1 MPRRSPPPPGLR
13 HRADVTPAL
22 CGDVDEGDADDRDA
36 DDRGSVASNGVII
49 EIGPNGVVN
58 LADPTTFTAFHVSG
72 DRDAAIAH
80 RDDLRHAGIDLADD
94 SAHAWV
100 EVDALRRLAGPAV
113 DEAWE
118 ASLTGMV
125 QFAESKGWTDQQGRL
140 RAHCDWPSG

>member
-1 MPRRSPPPPGLR
+1 MPRRIAPPPGLR
-13 HRADVTPAL
+13 HRADVTPDP
-22 CGDVDEGDADDRDA
+22 CGDANGRDVSDRA
-36 DDRGSVASNGVII
+36 SVASDGVII
-49 EIGPNGVVN
+49 EIGTNGVVD

-80 RDDLRHAGIDLADD
+80 RDDLRRAGIDLADD

-100 EVDALRRLAGPAV
+100 EVDLLRRLAGRAV

-125 QFAESKGWTDQQGRL
+125 QFAESKGWTDEQGRL
-140 RAHCDWPSG
+140 RAHCDWSAG